1 MCLLLLHYSILK
13 KKKKKSPLLPFPT
26 HQTMQ
31 ACTYGQPGIL
41 PLVGVMGSSFN
52 TLKLNSSGLGLML
65 FISIALATKNLTAN
79 LELKSWGRKAW
90 VD

>member
-1 MCLLLLHYSILK
+1 
-13 KKKKKSPLLPFPT
+13 
-26 HQTMQ
+26 MQ

-79 LELKSWGRKAW
+79 LEVNSWGRKAW